1 MALSPFTSDGSE
13 IMQVLY
19 DFTLWTRWRRARLRT
34 HRDLAAVGL
43 GHRDSGLCRTRGCEH
58 LEQPPQPDQLNP
70 LAPWPKCLG

>member
-1 MALSPFTSDGSE
+1 MASSPFTSDGSE

-34 HRDLAAVGL
+34 HRDLAAMGL

-58 LEQPPQPDQLNP
+58 LEQPPQPDQL
-70 LAPWPKCLG
+70 